1 MTNDKLTYLHVNDTK
16 VPMIFEKSTLLP
28 IISIKLV
35 ITSCL
40 NSHSG
45 LNYFA
50 AKILDEGTQEF
61 SSEKFAKMLE
71 DKAISYDVSSSLDS
85 ISFSISCLKEN
96 FEFAINAISKL
107 FNNYNCDKKTIQK
120 IQNLILGKI
129 SSKKSDYDFIANK
142 NLKKM
147 LYENTPLQN
156 SSLGDDKSI
165 QQIDKT
171 KIQKFLDEY
180 ITLQNAVVI
189 IGGDLELNQAQQ
201 YATNL
206 IQNIKKGTK
215 RQSLFYET
223 SDKSLE
229 SKAIK
234 PCEQAYIY
242 FGSPYHLRLGDPE
255 YYKAKIAT
263 FILGSSGFGSRLM
276 EKIRVE
282 NGLAYSVFCNINIL
296 RTNCEFNGYLQTKI
310 QNEQKAKDL
319 VKKEIENFIQK
330 GVSEKEL
337 IQAKKFTLGSEPLRN
352 ELLAQRLTKSFNEF
366 YSGYGI
372 GYFQEE
378 LKQIQQLSLQSLNEY
393 ILKHDEIQKLS
404 FSITTNE
411 N

>member
-96 FEFAINAISKL
+96 FEFAIHAISKL

-147 LYENTPLQN
+147 LYKNTPLQN

-229 SKAIK
+229 NKAIK

-319 VKKEIENFIQK
+319 VKKEIENFVQK